1 MYRIVTTQVI
11 YQQKQVLII
20 HPQFTPLSV
29 TMVWYHSLHFLWHF
43 LCVHLVAS
51 ILAVVFGRDMSK
63 HFFIGSSVK
72 FSQRLSSNAG
82 QKWNIFSG
90 FLSTGFLHN
99 MYKHGIWFWDFFCF
113 SFECVEYFSK
123 CPFLLF
129 CNRLTTTLLQMIT
142 PLPIVRLY
150 YS

>member
-1 MYRIVTTQVI
+1 MYGIVTTQAI

-63 HFFIGSSVK
+63 HVFIGSSVK
-72 FSQRLSSNAG
+72 FSQRLSSKAG

-99 MYKHGIWFWDFFCF
+99 MYKHGIWFWDFFVFCLN
-113 SFECVEYFSK
+113 VWNI
-123 CPFLLF
+123 LANVLF
-129 CNRLTTTLLQMIT
+129 CYFVTGLLQHCYKW
-142 PLPIVRLY
+142 LPPCLLWELY